1 MNNTNKLTGVV
12 IDAGHGGSDSGAVGE
27 NTYEKDYNLLIS
39 QYMYNR
45 LKELGI
51 PVYITR
57 DSDET
62 ITPANRTKEI
72 LEAFGNDPNVV
83 VISNHLNAGG
93 GDFSYHYKEMIGY

>member
-12 IDAGHGGSDSGAVGE
+12 IDAGHGGLDSGAIGE
-27 NTYEKDYNLLIS
+27 NAYEKDYNLLIS

-62 ITPANRTKEI
+62 ITPTNRTKDI

-93 GDFSYHYKEMIGY
+93 ANGENVGKV

>member
-1 MNNTNKLTGVV
+1 
-12 IDAGHGGSDSGAVGE
+12 
-27 NTYEKDYNLLIS
+27 
-39 QYMYNR
+39 MYNR

-93 GDFSYHYKEMIGY
+93 ANGKNVGKV

>member
-12 IDAGHGGSDSGAVGE
+12 IDAGHGGSDSGAIGE

-83 VISNHLNAGG
+83 VVSNHLNAGG
-93 GDFSYHYKEMIGY
+93 AKGKNVGKV